1 MAVAVATLP
10 ATPALAEAPIIPADL
25 LAGWEPT
32 QAGPEHHDAVLA
44 VAESLG
50 RQLIVAN
57 DISSDDVSLERW
69 IRYSALS
76 EREQTV
82 EDHGADLG
90 GRIFTDA
97 LALYVRL
104 LGQVPT
110 AA

>member
-1 MAVAVATLP
+1 MAVAVAALP
-10 ATPALAEAPIIPADL
+10 AAPALADAQITPAEL

-32 QAGPEHHDAVLA
+32 QAGPEHRDAVLG

-57 DISSDDVSLERW
+57 DNSSDDVSLERLV
-69 IRYSALS
+69 RYGASS
-76 EREQTV
+76 EREQAV

-90 GRIFTDA
+90 GRIFSDA

>member
-10 ATPALAEAPIIPADL
+10 AVPALAEAPIIPADL

-32 QAGPEHHDAVLA
+32 QAGPEHHDAMLA

-50 RQLIVAN
+50 RQLIAAN
-57 DISSDDVSLERW
+57 DISEDDASLECW

-76 EREQTV
+76 ARELAV
-82 EDHGADLG
+82 EDHGADLD

-104 LGQVPT
+104 LGRVPT